1 MIGPLAGVRVVEV
14 ASWTFVPAAGAVLA
28 EWGADVVKV
37 ERLEGGD
44 PQRGLIATGVVPEA
58 ESGVDYLIEQ
68 PNHNKRSLALDLK
81 HPEGRRVLLDL
92 CARSDVFLT
101 NWLPGPR
108 RRAGIDVA
116 DVRAANPDIIY
127 VRGTGQGVR
136 GPDAERG
143 GYDGSAFWAR
153 AGMVDQLT
161 TADDPYGPTQPPAFG
176 DLIGGQTIAGGIA
189 AALFRRATT
198 GVPSVV
204 DVSLLGIGMWMM
216 SPGIVSQRGRT
227 GPSLRPPTREEAP
240 NPVANRYRTR
250 DGRVVH
256 LVMLQAGRFWPEVA
270 RAIGRPDLA
279 DDPRF
284 ADAEA
289 LRRHHPEARAVLEQ
303 AFGARTLEGW
313 RTVLEGVDGV
323 WAVAQTPAEVHHDPQ
338 AAANGYLAEVPSGEG
353 PAFRLVSNP
362 VQFDEAPAA
371 LTAAPA
377 FGEHT
382 EEILAELGLDTEAVL
397 ALKIA
402 GAVL

>member
-1 MIGPLAGVRVVEV
+1 MDGPLSGVRVVEV

-44 PQRGLIATGVVPEA
+44 PQRGLTATGVVPEA

-101 NWLPGPR
+101 NWLSGPR
-108 RRAGIDVA
+108 KRAGIDVA
-116 DVRAANPDIIY
+116 DVRAVNPDIVY

-136 GPDAERG
+136 GPDAGRG

-198 GVPSVV
+198 GVASVV

-216 SPGIVSQRGRT
+216 SPSIVSQRGRV
-227 GPSLRPPTREEAP
+227 GSSLRPPTREEAP

-256 LVMLQAGRFWPEVA
+256 LVMLQAGRFWPEVV
-270 RAIGRPDLA
+270 RAIGRPELA
-279 DDPRF
+279 DDLRF

-289 LRRHHPEARAVLEQ
+289 LRRHHPEARAVLEE
-303 AFGARTLEGW
+303 AFGARSLDEW
-313 RTVLEGVDGV
+313 RTVLERVDGV
-323 WAVAQTPAEVHHDPQ
+323 WAVAQTPAEVHDDPQ
-338 AAANGYLAEVPSGEG
+338 ATANGYLAEVPSGEG

-362 VQFDEAPAA
+362 VQFDESPPA
-371 LTAAPA
+371 LTGAPA

-382 EEILAELGLDTEAVL
+382 DQILAELGLDTDAIL

>member
-1 MIGPLAGVRVVEV
+1 MEGPLTGIKVVEV
-14 ASWTFVPAAGAVLA
+14 ASWSFVPAAGAVLA

-44 PQRGLIATGVVPEA
+44 PQRGLVATGVVPEA

-68 PNHNKRSLALDLK
+68 PNHAKRSLAVDLK
-81 HPEGRRVLLDL
+81 HPEGRQVVLDL
-92 CARSDVFLT
+92 CAGADVFLT

-108 RRAGIDVA
+108 RRARIDV
-116 DVRAANPDIIY
+116 DDIRAVNPGIIY

-153 AGMVDQLT
+153 AGTVDQLT
-161 TADDPYGPTQPPAFG
+161 SADDPYGPTQPPAFG

-189 AALFRRATT
+189 AALYRRAAT
-198 GVPSVV
+198 GTPSVV
-204 DVSLLGIGMWMM
+204 DVSLMAVGMWMM
-216 SPGIVSQRGRT
+216 SPGIVSQRGRL
-227 GPSLRPPTREEAP
+227 GPSQRPPTREEAP

-256 LVMLQAGRFWPEVA
+256 LVMLQAGRFWPELV
-270 RAIGRPDLA
+270 RAVGRPALA

-289 LRRHHPEARAVLEQ
+289 LRRHHGEARAVLEEVF
-303 AFGARTLEGW
+303 AARTLAEW
-313 RTVLEGVDGV
+313 RSALASVEGV
-323 WAVAQTPAEVHHDPQ
+323 WAVAQTPAEVHDDAQ
-338 AAANGYLAEVPSGEG
+338 ATANGYLAEVAASEG
-353 PAFRLVSNP
+353 PSFRLVANP
-362 VQFDEAPAA
+362 VQFDESPPVLRPAPS
-371 LTAAPA
+371 

-382 EEILAELGLDTEAVL
+382 DEILGELGLDTGAIL